1 MLNVAVLASGSGSN
15 LQALLDA
22 EEQGHLGAHIEL
34 VLSNRRRAG
43 ALDRAR
49 AAGREGLH
57 LSPRGFA
64 SDTEYCERLLDILA
78 AHHISIVCLAGYLK
92 KLPAAVVA
100 SYPGR
105 VLNIHPGPLPEF
117 GGPGMYGEKVH
128 AAVLESG
135 ASYSGPTVHFVDEE
149 YDRGPIAAHS
159 PVDVHLDDTPQTLAA
174 RVLEEEHRLYPRVV
188 AAVAAGR
195 LRLEDGL
202 VVGSL
207 DA

>member
-22 EEQGHLGAHIEL
+22 EERGDLGAHIEL
-34 VLSNRRRAG
+34 VLSNRRQAV
-43 ALDRAR
+43 ALERAR
-49 AAGREGLH
+49 TAGRVALH
-57 LSPRGFA
+57 LSPGGFT

-78 AHHISIVCLAGYLK
+78 AHHIAIVCLAGYLK

-117 GGPGMYGEKVH
+117 GGPGMYGRAVH

-135 ASYSGPTVHFVDEE
+135 ASYSGPTVHFVNEE
-149 YDRGPIAAHS
+149 YDRGSVAAHV
-159 PVDVHLDDTPQTLAA
+159 PVDVHLDDTPETLAA
-174 RVLEEEHRLYPRVV
+174 RVLAEEHKLYPRVV
-188 AAVAAGR
+188 AALAAGR
-195 LRLEDGL
+195 LRLEDGQ